1 MTLSIS
7 EVTLSIT
14 MLGQISECRIFLII
28 MLSVIM
34 LSVIVLNV
42 VMLNVVMLI
51 VVVPNQVNHIRY
63 FTSVIKN
70 VCK

>member
-1 MTLSIS
+1 
-7 EVTLSIT
+7 

-42 VMLNVVMLI
+42 AML
-51 VVVPNQVNHIRY
+51 
-63 FTSVIKN
+63 SVLVLFEHKGSIL
-70 VCK
+70 